1 VTDYENVLLRSLPCL
16 SAKTSTTIAYSL
28 YSTTKHLFVYEK
40 QYIKRIRHFFMIMYV
55 FICRYEKN
63 ETSFSLSRYGI
74 KRIKRKIIA
83 KTVKEPVVA
92 IKQEA

>member
-1 VTDYENVLLRSLPCL
+1 
-16 SAKTSTTIAYSL
+16 
-28 YSTTKHLFVYEK
+28 
-40 QYIKRIRHFFMIMYV
+40 MIMYV